1 MGQREAIA
9 EKEEKFGILE
19 AQNREIEETI
29 PNVEE
34 LRREIAASTTQKER
48 NDD

>member
-19 AQNREIEETI
+19 AQNREIEESI

-34 LRREIAASTTQKER
+34 LRREIAATTTQKGR